1 MIDELEIKYDIKKL
15 PFDYILLKWRLIIN
29 KQLYDEKTIDINT
42 FSEMENNILKR
53 MEKIINEYSN
63 S

>member
-29 KQLYDEKTIDINT
+29 KQLYDEKIIDINT

-53 MEKIINEYSN
+53 MEKITNEYSN